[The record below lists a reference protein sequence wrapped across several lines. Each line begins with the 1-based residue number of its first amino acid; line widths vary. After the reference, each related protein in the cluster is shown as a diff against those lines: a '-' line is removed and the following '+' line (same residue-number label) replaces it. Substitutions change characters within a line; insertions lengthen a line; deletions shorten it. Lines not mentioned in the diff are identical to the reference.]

1 MRVFKPTLNEAC
13 AVNQDNAAIDGQEVV
28 RVADLVA
35 HLNNRINRLDDNYL
49 YERQA
54 ITELKVLLAGLS

>member
-35 HLNNRINRLDDNYL
+35 HRLDDNYL